1 MMSTFNGWLFGVVLT
16 SCVFLYLYIR
26 KGPVAALGAAIVL
39 SFAFPVWLKVEIA
52 GMPANI
58 RTAIACIAMFG
69 YICHPKGKILSP
81 LTMLDCCIA
90 MLYLSHIWTDSFATG
105 FTPSLPFRAYG
116 EWALPFV
123 AGRYAVR
130 DRADLHWISKWVTGV
145 LLILSFVSIIESTT
159 KVNLYETV
167 FGNRPVEM
175 AIRSMERFGFKRAF
189 GPTMHAIFFGMFIAI
204 LTPWLTCLWKSSD
217 LRDNRSIAIW
227 VGLTT
232 FAGILATVSR
242 TPVLTILIAAGLLT
256 TLRIKALRW
265 PLGVFVA
272 LAISVFAAFPTQ
284 VTDTVS
290 RWTGG
295 FERQRMIEIGGEAVV
310 TSSSRSRLH
319 VFHAYL
325 DEMIKAGPFGYGTI
339 ATDGFPPRIPGLESR
354 MKSENLFKTIDNGY
368 VLLALRFGWIGS
380 VFLAVLLATSVW
392 TGFLLYS
399 ENPEQLFPAAVACLL
414 LVIAILSLW
423 LVWLSYDFALPML
436 WTIGVLSG
444 LVSAQKRSAN
454 FGE

>member
-16 SCVFLYLYIR
+16 TCVYLYLYFR
-26 KGPVAALGAAIVL
+26 KGPVPALGAAIVM
-39 SFAFPVWLKVEIA
+39 SFAFPVWLKVEIW
-52 GMPANI
+52 GMPTNV
-58 RTAIACIAMFG
+58 RTAIACIAMLG

-81 LTMLDCCIA
+81 LTLLDCCIA
-90 MLYLSHIWTDSFATG
+90 MLYFSHISTDAFATG
-105 FTPSLPFRAYG
+105 FTPGLPFRAYG

-130 DRADLHWISKWVTGV
+130 DRSDLQWISKWVTGLLLV
-145 LLILSFVSIIESTT
+145 LSLVSIIEAIT

-175 AIRSMERFGFKRAF
+175 AIRSMARFGFKRAF
-189 GPTMHAIFFGMFIAI
+189 GPTMHAIFFGMFIVM
-204 LTPWLTCLWKSSD
+204 LSPWLVCSWQSSGV
-217 LRDNRSIAIW
+217 RSNRSIGVL

-232 FAGILATVSR
+232 FAGVLATVSR
-242 TPVLTILIAAGLLT
+242 TPVVTILVAGGSLLA
-256 TLRIKALRW
+256 LRIKFLRW
-265 PLGVFVA
+265 PLGLIVV
-272 LAISVFAAFPTQ
+272 LAVCTFAASPTL

-290 RWTGG
+290 KWTGG
-295 FERQRMIEIGGEAVV
+295 FERQRLIEIGGEAVV

-325 DEMIKAGPFGYGTI
+325 DEMIKAGPFGYGTA
-339 ATDGFPPRIPGLESR
+339 ATNEFPPRIPGLESR

-380 VFLAVLLATSVW
+380 AFLAVLLATSIW
-392 TGFLLYS
+392 TGFSLYFGS
-399 ENPEQLFPAAVACLL
+399 PDELFPGAVASLL

-423 LVWLSYDFALPML
+423 LVWLSYDFGLPML

-444 LVSAQKRSAN
+444 LNSAKK
-454 FGE
+454 